1 MQDEETKK
9 KLLGFTLI
17 EILLAVALSS
27 MVTIALFSLFRAGL
41 KTWQVVQFETRCM
54 RTARLT
60 FAPLEEDLRNL
71 VPGIGKVV
79 QGQAIPNDYVISA
92 LTPNTTNSNITFFS
106 NRGGVLNVVRYNF
119 ENNPTGGGGP
129 RIYRQAKN
137 VLDWDGAITNF
148 TEQDI
153 AQNFSNVNIMFLP
166 WDGNSLGAP
175 LTEWTPG
182 GPNCHGLPAAI
193 IVTLEFDVPEAL
205 QGGGRKKQQWTKTMT
220 IPHAIG
226 VL

>member
-1 MQDEETKK
+1 MGNSPPRNQSIV
-9 KLLGFTLI
+9 GFTLI

-92 LTPNTTNSNITFFS
+92 LTPNTTNSHITFFS

-119 ENNPTGGGGP
+119 ASSPGGSGSQGVISRQEQSVLNWNGTSMGVGTG
-129 RIYRQAKN
+129 Q
-137 VLDWDGAITNF
+137 
-148 TEQDI
+148 EI
-153 AQNFSNVNIMFLP
+153 AQNFSNVKITFLK
-166 WDGNSLGAP
+166 WNGTAFDAP
-175 LTEWTPG
+175 LPEWAPA
-182 GPNCHGLPAAI
+182 NGLPAAI
-193 IVTLEFDVPEAL
+193 MVTLEFDVPEAL
-205 QGGGRKKQQWTKTMT
+205 QGGVSNKQKWTKTIT